1 MKILAINAGSSSLK
15 FQLLEMPSEDV
26 LTEGVVERIGFE
38 DAIFGAKANGEK
50 VKNILAI
57 NDHSVAVKMLLNFL
71 VDKKIVASLDE
82 ISGVG
87 HRVVHGGEEFKDSA
101 LVTDDVIRKIEE
113 LSDLAPLHNPAN
125 LVGIKAFQEALPNVP
140 AVVVFDTAFHQTM
153 KPDAYMY
160 ATPYEWYEKHAVR
173 KYGFHGTSH
182 KYVAERVA
190 EITGNKNVKVINCH
204 IGNGAS
210 ICAIDGGKSVETS
223 MGFTP
228 LAGIPM
234 GTRSGDID
242 PAIIEF
248 ISVKEGKT
256 VKEVVNTLNKQSG
269 YLGVSGIS
277 SDARDVRDAQENGH
291 ERANMTIELQTKR
304 IADYI
309 AAYYLYMGGCDV
321 ITFTAGVGENYINL
335 RARVLNRLACLGVK
349 LDAEANN
356 CGSKEQLI
364 TAADSKIKAYIIPT
378 NEEVV
383 IARDTVRLGKIN

>member
-26 LTEGVVERIGFE
+26 LTEGVVERIGFD

-50 VKNILAI
+50 IKNTVAI
-57 NDHSVAVKMLLNFL
+57 KDHSVAVTMLLDFL
-71 VDKKIVASLDE
+71 VEKKIVASLDE

-87 HRVVHGGEEFKDSA
+87 HRVVHGGEKFTDSA
-101 LVTDDVIRKIEE
+101 LVTDEVVKTIEE
-113 LSDLAPLHNPAN
+113 LSELAPLHNPAN
-125 LVGIKAFQEALPNVP
+125 LVGIRAFQSALPSVP
-140 AVVVFDTAFHQTM
+140 EVVVFDTAFHQTM
-153 KPDAYMY
+153 KEDAYMY
-160 ATPYEWYEKHAVR
+160 AAPYEWYEKYAVR

-182 KYVAERVA
+182 KFVAERVA
-190 EITGNKNVKVINCH
+190 EITGNKDVKVINCH

-234 GTRSGDID
+234 GTRSGDLD
-242 PAIIEF
+242 PAIVEF
-248 ISVKEGKT
+248 ISEKEGKT
-256 VKEVVNTLNKQSG
+256 AKEVVNCLNKQSG

-277 SDARDVRDAQENGH
+277 SDARDVEDAIAKGH
-291 ERANMTIELQTKR
+291 KRSILTVDLQAKR

-309 AAYYLYMGGCDV
+309 GAYYIYMGGCDV
-321 ITFTAGVGENYINL
+321 ITFTAGLGENAIDL
-335 RARVLNRLACLGVK
+335 RAKVINRLSALGVK

-356 CGSKEQLI
+356 CRAKEQLI
-364 TAADSKIKAYIIPT
+364 TTADSKIKAYIIPT

-383 IARDTVRLGKIN
+383 IARDTVRLGNIK

>member
-38 DAIFGAKANGEK
+38 DAIFGAKVSGEK
-50 VKNILAI
+50 IKNVVAI
-57 NDHSVAVKMLLNFL
+57 KDHSVAVTMLLDFL
-71 VDKKIVASLDE
+71 IEQKVVASLDE
-82 ISGVG
+82 INGVG
-87 HRVVHGGEEFKDSA
+87 HRVVHGGEHFTDSA
-101 LVTDDVIRKIEE
+101 LVTDEVIKTIEG

-125 LVGIKAFQEALPNVP
+125 LVGIRAFQEALPNIP

-153 KPDAYMY
+153 EKDAYMY

-182 KYVAERVA
+182 KFVSERVA
-190 EITGNKNVKVINCH
+190 ELSGNKDVKVINCH

-210 ICAIDGGKSVETS
+210 ICAIDGGKSVDTS

-248 ISVKEGKT
+248 IAEKEGKT
-256 VKEVVNTLNKQSG
+256 AKEVVNSLNKESG

-277 SDARDVRDAQENGH
+277 SDARDVENAIAEGH
-291 ERANMTIELQTKR
+291 ERAILTVDLQAKR
-304 IADYI
+304 IADHI
-309 AAYYLYMGGCDV
+309 GAYYLYMGGCDY
-321 ITFTAGVGENYINL
+321 ITFTAGLGENDGGL
-335 RARVLNRLACLGVK
+335 RANVINRLGALGVT

-356 CGSKEQLI
+356 CRGKEQMI
-364 TAADSKIKAYIIPT
+364 STADSKVKAYIVPT

-383 IARDTVRLGKIN
+383 IARDTVRLGNIK

>member
-38 DAIFGAKANGEK
+38 DAIFGGKANGEK
-50 VKNILAI
+50 IKNIVAI
-57 NDHSVAVKMLLNFL
+57 KDHSVAVTMLLDFL
-71 VDKKIVASLDE
+71 IDQKIVTSLDE

-87 HRVVHGGEEFKDSA
+87 HRVVHGGEKFTDSA
-101 LVTDDVIRKIEE
+101 LVTDDVIKSIEE

-125 LVGIKAFQEALPNVP
+125 LVGIRAFKEALPNVP

-153 KPDAYMY
+153 KEDAYMY
-160 ATPYEWYEKHAVR
+160 ATPYTWYEKYAVR

-182 KYVAERVA
+182 KFVSERVA
-190 EITGNKNVKVINCH
+190 EMTGNKDVKVINCH

-234 GTRSGDID
+234 GTRSGDLD
-242 PAIIEF
+242 PAIVEF
-248 ISVKEGKT
+248 ISEKEGKT
-256 VKEVVNTLNKQSG
+256 VKEVVNYLNKESG

-277 SDARDVRDAQENGH
+277 SDARDVEEAVAKGH
-291 ERANMTIELQTKR
+291 KRAILTIELQAKR
-304 IADYI
+304 IADHI
-309 AAYYLYMGGCDV
+309 GAYYLYMGGCDV
-321 ITFTAGVGENYINL
+321 ITFTAGLGENDINL
-335 RARVLNRLACLGVK
+335 RAHVINRLSALGVK
-349 LDAEANN
+349 LDAAANN
-356 CGSKEQLI
+356 CRGKEQLI
-364 TAADSKIKAYIIPT
+364 TTADSKIKAYIVPT

-383 IARDTVRLGKIN
+383 IARDTVRLGNIK

>member
-50 VKNILAI
+50 IKNTVAI
-57 NDHSVAVKMLLNFL
+57 KDHSVAVTMLLDFL
-71 VDKKIVASLDE
+71 VEHKIVATLDE
-82 ISGVG
+82 INGVG
-87 HRVVHGGEEFKDSA
+87 HRVVHGGEKFTDSA
-101 LVTDDVIRKIEE
+101 LVTDDVIKAIEE
-113 LSDLAPLHNPAN
+113 LNDLAPLHNPAN
-125 LVGIKAFQEALPNVP
+125 LVGIRAFQKALPNVP
-140 AVVVFDTAFHQTM
+140 AVVIFDTAFHQTM
-153 KPDAYMY
+153 KEDAYMY
-160 ATPYEWYEKHAVR
+160 ASPYTWYEKYAVR

-182 KYVAERVA
+182 KFVSERVA
-190 EITGNKNVKVINCH
+190 EMTGNNDVKVINCH

-234 GTRSGDID
+234 GTRSGDLD

-248 ISVKEGKT
+248 ISEKEGKT
-256 VKEVVNTLNKQSG
+256 AKEVVNSLNKESG

-277 SDARDVRDAQENGH
+277 SDARDVEDAYTKGH
-291 ERANMTIELQTKR
+291 ERAILTINLQAKR
-304 IADYI
+304 IADHI
-309 AAYYLYMGGCDV
+309 GAYYLYMGGCDV
-321 ITFTAGVGENYINL
+321 ITFTAGLGENDINL
-335 RARVLNRLACLGVK
+335 RAHVINRLSALGVK

-356 CGSKEQLI
+356 CRGKEQLI
-364 TAADSKIKAYIIPT
+364 TTADSKIKAYIIPT

-383 IARDTVRLGKIN
+383 IARDTVRLGNIK